1 MKETNIEFNFDKF
14 VQDLEKREKQKIQKQ
29 KGLQCD
35 EEMGQRRELQRRY
48 QEHVG
53 YRIRYDK

>member
-35 EEMGQRRELQRRY
+35 EEMWQRRELQRRY

-53 YRIRYDK
+53 NRIRYDK